1 MENNRNR
8 PAFMLG
14 MIALVLG
21 LFAVTRQ
28 SFAPHGP
35 ACTEAAPAQ
44 PGFTA
49 LTGRPGPACI
59 RIRLP

>member
-1 MENNRNR
+1 MDHIRNR

-28 SFAPHGP
+28 SFAPHET
-35 ACTEAAPAQ
+35 ACVEAAPAQ

-49 LTGRPGPACI
+49 LTGGPGPACI